1 VAVQEG
7 LVSTT
12 GPRAALSISGGLS
25 RSDIRVTA
33 VGAVAYAL
41 TAPGQTAAVSVF
53 VDPVVAELGISRTAV
68 STAYLVGT
76 LGGAAAMPLV
86 GRALDRHGAR
96 AVLLAV
102 GGLLGGVLVALSA
115 VSGLV
120 GLTAGFVGIRFA
132 GQGALTLAATTLV
145 AYYVTRRLGT
155 AVGLVTAVG
164 SAAISLAPLGL
175 ERLIAAHDFR
185 LAWLVQGLLVWV
197 VIVPLA
203 IWGLPRRS
211 RLPGPAVSEQV
222 RPRGGLGPVL
232 RAPMFWV
239 VTGGVGVLALVGTG
253 LTFHQIA
260 VLGERGLSTAQ
271 AAATF
276 LPQTVAGLVSTLLVG
291 ILLDRVSPRP
301 VMVGS
306 MVMLV
311 VALAAAAF
319 ASPGWSAVGYGVA
332 LGAAGNSFRTVEA
345 AALPRYFG
353 TEHIGAVRGVVHA
366 VTVAASAVGPLLFAL
381 GHGWLGSYRPVVL
394 MLVTLPLVLGVATV
408 SVREPHAVE
417 VPA

>member
-1 VAVQEG
+1 MPTPD
-7 LVSTT
+7 S
-12 GPRAALSISGGLS
+12 PAAPPARGGLS
-25 RSDIRVTA
+25 RSDLRVTA
-33 VGAVAYAL
+33 VGAVTYAL

-53 VDPVVAELGISRTAV
+53 VDPVVTELGISRTAV
-68 STAYLVGT
+68 STAYLLGT
-76 LGGAAAMPLV
+76 LGGAGAMPLV

-96 AVLLAV
+96 VVLLMV
-102 GGLLGGVLVALSA
+102 GGLFGAVLVSLSA
-115 VSGLV
+115 VSGVV

-145 AYYVTRRLGT
+145 AYYVIRRLGT
-155 AVGLVTAVG
+155 AVGIVTAAG

-175 ERLIAAHDFR
+175 ERLIATHDFR
-185 LAWLVQGLLVWV
+185 LAWLVQGLVVWA

-203 IWGLPRRS
+203 IWGLPRSSQARA
-211 RLPGPAVSEQV
+211 PADTDQ
-222 RPRGGLGPVL
+222 PRAGSGLGPVL

-260 VLGERGLSTAQ
+260 VLGERGLSTAE

-276 LPQTVAGLVSTLLVG
+276 LPQTVAGLASTLLVG
-291 ILLDRVSPRP
+291 VVLDRVSPRP

-311 VALAAAAF
+311 IALVAAAF
-319 ASPGWSAVGYGVA
+319 AAPGWSAVGYGVA
-332 LGAAGNSFRTVEA
+332 LGVAGNTFRTVEA

-366 VTVAASAVGPLLFAL
+366 VTVAASAVGPLLLAL
-381 GHGWLGSYRPVVL
+381 GHGRLGSYQPVVL
-394 MLVTLPLVLGVATV
+394 MLIALPLVLAVATMI
-408 SVREPHAVE
+408 VREPSEAE
-417 VPA
+417 TSPDDR